1 MRKPSMQPPVKLRRH
16 SVLENL
22 TKQLKSGLKTEK
34 KSEDGKQI
42 PLTDK
47 DKTRIEKEIEVLKT
61 RI

>member
-1 MRKPSMQPPVKLRRH
+1 MQPPVKLRRH